1 MTFAV
6 TISHLKGVLEMRRQN
21 DRERSA
27 ERICR
32 KHKSEKMRNR
42 RPLAVFVLILSLAAA
57 ALAQDTTKR
66 LKPGVVEAGK
76 ISAGTTHS
84 FTVELDKNRFALLLL
99 EQKGI
104 DLSIA
109 AFGPD
114 GKKIGDF
121 DSPNGSNGPEYVSLE
136 TSLKGRYRLDVS
148 PLSKSGSG
156 GYDIRLVKVVPLA
169 KTPEGRIE
177 QLMAPWDDGR
187 APGASVA
194 VAKDGKIVFSKGYGL
209 ANLEY
214 GIKNSPTTVF
224 HIASV
229 SKQFTTFAA
238 LLLEADGKLSMDDDV
253 RKYIPELHDFG
264 KKITLRHLANHTSGL
279 RDQWN
284 LLALAGWRL
293 DDVITRE
300 HILKLISNQKELNF
314 EPGAEYLYCNTGY
327 TLLAEVVTRVSGKSF
342 AEFTEERIFKP
353 LKMRNTL
360 FYDDHEKIV
369 KNRAYSY
376 GPSPDGF
383 EKRVLNYANVGAT
396 SLFTTVEDL
405 SLWAM
410 NFEDPVVGNVEIV
423 RKMKERGVL
432 NNGEKISYA
441 LGQTVGEYRGVE
453 TVSHGGGDA
462 GYRTFLLRFPSKR
475 LSITVFSND
484 GTFNAGS
491 IAYKI
496 ADLYIP
502 EPAPAAES
510 EAAENGDPAAD
521 DAAVPVAVLDSYT
534 GDWELA
540 SGTVANLS
548 RQGARLVVSLGP
560 QRFNLM
566 PVSETKFTVDGP
578 GIEIEFRKGADGKVD
593 TFIWKQGNQSNTAK
607 RVKPFAPD
615 AEALKEYTGK
625 FYSEELDT
633 AYVFK
638 VKDGKLVAEHQ
649 RHPDIVFTPVK
660 KDEFNG
666 ASWFFGRAVFVRDAS
681 GTIISLKASSGRVR
695 NVVFSKKG
703 AQ

>member
-1 MTFAV
+1 MNRSTTVAV
-6 TISHLKGVLEMRRQN
+6 V
-21 DRERSA
+21 
-27 ERICR
+27 
-32 KHKSEKMRNR
+32 
-42 RPLAVFVLILSLAAA
+42 ILSLVIGAYSQGGA
-57 ALAQDTTKR
+57 KS
-66 LKPGVVEAGK
+66 LKPGAVETAG
-76 ISAGTTHS
+76 ISAGQTHS
-84 FTVELDKNRFALLLL
+84 FTVELQSDKFALLLL

-104 DLSIA
+104 DLTIA
-109 AFGPD
+109 AYGPD

-121 DSPNGSNGPEYVSLE
+121 DSPNGSHGSEYVSLE
-136 TSLKGRYRLDVS
+136 SSSKGTFRLDVS

-156 GYDIRLVKVVPLA
+156 SYDIRIVKIVPLA

-177 QLMAPWDDGR
+177 HLMAPWDNGS

-194 VAKDGKIVFSKGYGL
+194 VAKDGKIVFSNGYGL

-214 GIKNSPTTVF
+214 GVRNSKTTVF

-229 SKQFTTFAA
+229 SKQFTTFAV
-238 LLLEADGKLSMDDDV
+238 LLLEAEGKLSMEDDV

-300 HILKLISNQKELNF
+300 HILKLISNQKDLNF

-327 TLLAEVVTRVSGKSF
+327 TLLAEVVARVSGKSF
-342 AEFTEERIFKP
+342 AEFTDERIFKP
-353 LKMRNTL
+353 LKMTNTL

-369 KNRAYSY
+369 RNRAYSY
-376 GPSPDGF
+376 GPSDEGF
-383 EKRVLNYANVGAT
+383 EKRVLSYANAGAT

-410 NFEDPVVGNVEIV
+410 NFENPVVGNADIV
-423 RKMKERGVL
+423 GRMKERGVL
-432 NNGEKISYA
+432 NSGQKIGYA

-475 LSITVFSND
+475 LSITVLSND
-484 GTFNAGS
+484 GTFNAGA

-502 EPAPAAES
+502 EPAPKEEVAK
-510 EAAENGDPAAD
+510 AENTSADTVTVPAST
-521 DAAVPVAVLDSYT
+521 LDSYA
-534 GDWELA
+534 GEWELMP
-540 SGTVANLS
+540 GTVAS
-548 RQGARLVVSLGP
+548 FDRQGASLVVSLGA
-560 QRFNLM
+560 QRLTLV
-566 PVSETKFTVDGP
+566 PVSETRFLAEGP
-578 GIEIEFRKGADGKVD
+578 GIEVEFQRGADGKVD
-593 TFIWKQGNQSNTAK
+593 KFIWTQGNQKNTAS

-615 AEALKEYTGK
+615 AEALKEYTGR

-633 AYVFK
+633 AYDFK
-638 VKDGKLVAEHQ
+638 VSEGKIVASHQ

-660 KDEFNG
+660 RDDFSG
-666 ASWFFGRAVFVRDAS
+666 SAWFFRQAAFGRDAS
-681 GTIISLKASSGRVR
+681 GRVTLVKVSSGRVR
-695 NVVFSKKG
+695 DVVFRKTG

>member
-1 MTFAV
+1 MKVLVAV
-6 TISHLKGVLEMRRQN
+6 LF
-21 DRERSA
+21 
-27 ERICR
+27 
-32 KHKSEKMRNR
+32 
-42 RPLAVFVLILSLAAA
+42 LAVGAYSQGGA
-57 ALAQDTTKR
+57 KG
-66 LKPGVVEAGK
+66 LKPGAVESGS
-76 ISAGTTHS
+76 ISAGQTHS
-84 FTVELDKNRFALLLL
+84 FTVELGKDRFALLLL
-99 EQKGI
+99 EQKGV

-121 DSPNGSNGPEYVSLE
+121 DSPNGSNGPEYIPLE
-136 TSLKGRYRLDVS
+136 TSVKGRYRLDVT
-148 PLSKSGSG
+148 PLNANGSGS
-156 GYDIRLVKVVPLA
+156 YDLRIIRVAPAA

-177 QLMAPWDDGR
+177 QIMAPWESDK

-214 GIKNSPTTVF
+214 GIRNAPATVF

-284 LLALAGWRL
+284 LLALAGWRI

-300 HILKLISNQKELNF
+300 HILKLVSNQRELNF

-327 TLLAEVVTRVSGKSF
+327 TLLAEVVARVSGKSF
-342 AEFTEERIFKP
+342 AEFTDERIFKP
-353 LKMRNTL
+353 LKMKNTL
-360 FYDDHEKIV
+360 FYDDHEKVV

-376 GPSPDGF
+376 VQSQGTYR
-383 EKRVLNYANVGAT
+383 KLVLNYANVGAT

-410 NFEDPVVGNVEIV
+410 NFEDPVVGDAEVIS
-423 RKMKERGVL
+423 KMKERGVL
-432 NNGEKISYA
+432 NNGDKISYA
-441 LGQTVGEYRGVE
+441 LGQLVGEYRGVE

-462 GYRTFLLRFPSKR
+462 GYRTHLLRFPSKR

-484 GTFNAGS
+484 ARFDPGA
-491 IAYKI
+491 IAYRI

-502 EPAPAAES
+502 EPASTPKPETGGNSAPAS
-510 EAAENGDPAAD
+510 VN
-521 DAAVPVAVLDSYT
+521 VPPAVLDSYA
-534 GDWELA
+534 GEWELA
-540 SGTVANLS
+540 PGTVANLS

-560 QRFNLM
+560 QRFNLI
-566 PVSETKFTVDGP
+566 PVSETKFTVEGP
-578 GIEIEFRKGADGKVD
+578 GIEVEFKRAADGKVNEFVY
-593 TFIWKQGNQSNTAK
+593 TQGNQANTAK
-607 RVKPFAPD
+607 RIKPFDPD
-615 AEALKEYTGK
+615 AAALEEYSGR

-638 VKDGKLVAEHQ
+638 VKDGKLVAGHQ

-660 KDEFNG
+660 KDEFIG
-666 ASWFFGRAVFVRDAS
+666 ASWFFGRAEFERDAS
-681 GTIISLKASSGRVR
+681 GKISSVKASSGRVR
-695 NVVFSKKG
+695 NVVFRKTV